1 MIVSNAA
8 AVTVSV
14 VRQQVQK
21 LQRSINF
28 HSNKNTDS
36 KSCLPRVRTKLI
48 LIMIHVIRCMI
59 ENMIDDNKLVQ
70 KLPNIK
76 YRRHIKKIYS
86 VIDNNNKLI

>member
-1 MIVSNAA
+1 MMIISNTA
-8 AVTVSV
+8 AVTVTA

-36 KSCLPRVRTKLI
+36 KSCLPRVQTKLI

-59 ENMIDDNKLVQ
+59 DDIKLVQ
-70 KLPNIK
+70 KLPNTK
-76 YRRHIKKIYS
+76 YRRHIKKYIQ
-86 VIDNNNKLI
+86 